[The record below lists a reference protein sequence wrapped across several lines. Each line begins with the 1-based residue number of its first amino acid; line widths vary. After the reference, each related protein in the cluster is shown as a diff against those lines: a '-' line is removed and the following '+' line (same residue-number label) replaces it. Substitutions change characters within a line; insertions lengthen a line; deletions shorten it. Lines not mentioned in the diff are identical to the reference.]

1 MAFNKLNI
9 FYIEQMRGIK
19 LNPQPNQDLEN
30 FSAIFSL
37 ASLMYTRLRR
47 TSSRVIDVMY
57 LTENQDY
64 AKYVIQLV
72 QQTKD
77 QALIELAERLTQLLK
92 LESQHP
98 MQDTPPLDQQ
108 ESEIYHHEPSPEE
121 IYKAQVSHHYI
132 GALR

>member
-1 MAFNKLNI
+1 MNQQSK
-9 FYIEQMRGIK
+9 
-19 LNPQPNQDLEN
+19 QDLEN
-30 FSAIFSL
+30 FSDVFSI

-64 AKYVIQLV
+64 AKHVIQLV
-72 QQTKD
+72 EQTQD
-77 QALIELAERLTQLLK
+77 EALIELAERLIRLLN
-92 LESQHP
+92 LESQDSI
-98 MQDTPPLDQQ
+98 QSTLQLDEQG
-108 ESEIYHHEPSPEE
+108 SEIYHHEPSPEE